1 MLNNGYLVSG
11 SADYSIRIWNYTNG
25 SELSTIPNAHT
36 SKIECIRMMQNGVYF
51 ISGGDD
57 SKIKVWNSTS
67 FSLVAIIGVH
77 TGNVNE
83 LQTLSNGLIVSGS
96 ADNTVKVWNQL
107 GTVQTSFNPFGNAV
121 SCLKEIST
129 GVIAVGGNTQSV
141 YIYYTNGTL
150 IRTLSGILNSQ
161 CNAMAMFNQTILAI
175 AQSSRTLALFDV
187 TLVSAPLSLTS
198 INGDYNSIYSLESLR
213 MFSVHFDLYI

>member
-1 MLNNGYLVSG
+1 
-11 SADYSIRIWNYTNG
+11 
-25 SELSTIPNAHT
+25 
-36 SKIECIRMMQNGVYF
+36 MMQNGVYF

-77 TGNVNE
+77 TGNVNV
-83 LQTLSNGLIVSGS
+83 LQTLSNGLVVSGS
-96 ADNTVKVWNQL
+96 SDNTVKVWNQL
-107 GTVQTSFNPFGNAV
+107 GTVQASFNPFGNAI

-161 CNAMAMFNQTILAI
+161 CNGMAMFNQTILAI
-175 AQSSRTLALFDV
+175 AQSSRILALFDV
-187 TLVSAPLSLTS
+187 SLVSAPLSLTS